1 MPDGAVNPSAR
12 RAFVLD
18 SFRVHGA
25 KTPHG
30 SPQTARELIP
40 YCEEIIC
47 EGLYEEV
54 MDAVVRQGVFCSS
67 SCIAKTCTPDE
78 AFRPNLPLLTIAEL
92 DPALSSIA
100 GVSDEY
106 LLWAVDMTMYYFVI
120 SSLKARGIVNSLD
133 ATGYFTFQF
142 PKPDKWVLADQA
154 ASNSTAAFG
163 QWMAQRQDGG
173 SKLQLVNETTAME
186 MDSGAVVQPLQS
198 STADGIDLMADK
210 LASQTKDDMD
220 ELVDF
225 MKQVVL

>member
-1 MPDGAVNPSAR
+1 
-12 RAFVLD
+12 
-18 SFRVHGA
+18 
-25 KTPHG
+25 
-30 SPQTARELIP
+30 
-40 YCEEIIC
+40 
-47 EGLYEEV
+47 
-54 MDAVVRQGVFCSS
+54 MDAVVRQGEFCSNLPIS
-67 SCIAKTCTPDE
+67 KTRTLDE
-78 AFRPNLPLLTIAEL
+78 DSHPNLPLLTLTEP

-106 LLWAVDMTMYYFVI
+106 LLWAVDMTMYYFII

-163 QWMAQRQDGG
+163 QWMAQRQDAG
-173 SKLQLVNETTAME
+173 SKLQLFNQTTAMD
-186 MDSGAVVQPLQS
+186 MDSSADQPLQYS
-198 STADGIDLMADK
+198 AAEGIDPVADK

>member
-30 SPQTARELIP
+30 SPQTARELVP
-40 YCEEIIC
+40 YCEEVIC

-54 MDAVVRQGVFCSS
+54 MDAVVRQ
-67 SCIAKTCTPDE
+67 
-78 AFRPNLPLLTIAEL
+78 

-106 LLWAVDMTMYYFVI
+106 LLWAVDMTMYYFII

-173 SKLQLVNETTAME
+173 GKLQLVNQTTAME

-198 STADGIDLMADK
+198 STADGIGLMADK